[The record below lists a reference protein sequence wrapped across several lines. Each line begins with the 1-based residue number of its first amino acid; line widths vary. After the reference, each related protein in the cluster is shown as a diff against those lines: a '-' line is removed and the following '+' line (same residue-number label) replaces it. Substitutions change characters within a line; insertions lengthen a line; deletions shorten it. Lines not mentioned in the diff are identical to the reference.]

1 MPPPPAP
8 IGAERLSQLTQ
19 KESCVFVIALNPS
32 RLFLYLGDFVHR
44 RGEERRGLH
53 QEHPG
58 LGRFSFFTLRF
69 EGLIKW

>member
-32 RLFLYLGDFVHR
+32 RLFLYLSDFMHW
-44 RGEERRGLH
+44 RGLH

-58 LGRFSFFTLRF
+58 MGRLSCFAVHF